1 LTVREYQYFVVLLVT
16 AAVTYLLTPLVRR
29 AAIRIGAVP
38 AARERDVHVEPIPRM
53 GGLAMYFGVAA
64 GLLAATEIPAFRSS
78 VSTNAPGMVNGLLLA
93 GALIVV
99 IGVIDDKWGMN
110 ALAKAAGQVAAA
122 GVLVASGAQLSFFPL
137 PKEGEFAL
145 TYNEGVVLT
154 ILVVVATINAVN
166 FIDGLDGLAAGIVF
180 IAAIS
185 FFIYYYSLTK
195 VVGLTLAL
203 PAAAVPAM
211 ASVVIAGACLGFLPH
226 NFHPA
231 KIFMGDTGAM
241 LLGLLLAYVPISAL
255 SSIDPIGLQNRANRF
270 PEILPLLLP
279 AAVMVIPYTDMLRA
293 VIRRVRAGQSPFAA
307 DNKHLHH
314 RMLEIG
320 HSHRSS
326 VLILYA
332 WAALFAA
339 VVVGLSIV
347 TAPLAVLAATTL
359 IAVLVLVLLSI
370 PRLRWWQRRGAP
382 APARQARPA
391 PATPRPA
398 VVRPEPAGGLASF
411 SPAPHAAPQHALG
424 NGGLSPHRVAD
435 SLATLPSL
443 PEAGAMQD
451 QAADTAPMQLPRR
464 ASGSIIP

>member
-1 LTVREYQYFVVLLVT
+1 MREYEYFLILLVT
-16 AAVTYLLTPLVRR
+16 AAVTYLLTPLARKT
-29 AAIRIGAVP
+29 AIRIGAVTP
-38 AARERDVHVEPIPRM
+38 LRDRDVHAEPIPRM
-53 GGLAMYFGVAA
+53 GGVAMYFGVAG
-64 GLLAATEIPAFRSS
+64 GLLASTEIGPFRSAINN
-78 VSTNAPGMVNGLLLA
+78 NAPGLVNGLLLA
-93 GALIVV
+93 GGLIVV
-99 IGVIDDKWGMN
+99 IGIIDDRWGMS
-110 ALAKAAGQVAAA
+110 AIAKAAGQVAAA
-122 GVLVASGAQLSFFPL
+122 GVLVHSGAQLSFFPL
-137 PKEGEFAL
+137 PKDGAVAL
-145 TYNEGVVLT
+145 TNNEGVVLT

-195 VVGLTLAL
+195 VVGLYGV
-203 PAAAVPAM
+203 PAAAVPAL
-211 ASVVIAGACLGFLPH
+211 ASVVIAGGCLGFLPH

-231 KIFMGDTGAM
+231 RIFMGDTGAM

-255 SSIDPIGLQNRANRF
+255 SAIDPTTLQNRANRF

-293 VIRRVRAGQSPFAA
+293 VFRRVRAGQSPFAA

-347 TAPLAVLAATTL
+347 TAPLAVLAGTTL
-359 IAVLVLVLLSI
+359 VAVLVLVLLSI
-370 PRLRWWQRRGAP
+370 PRLRWWERRSVP
-382 APARQARPA
+382 VPARPARPA
-391 PATPRPA
+391 PRP
-398 VVRPEPAGGLASF
+398 
-411 SPAPHAAPQHALG
+411 
-424 NGGLSPHRVAD
+424 VAE
-435 SLATLPSL
+435 SIAMLPS
-443 PEAGAMQD
+443 PTQVNAAQD
-451 QAADTAPMQLPRR
+451 GQDDTTPMRVSRR